1 MTRINRR
8 RFLTIAAASAAL
20 PAGVALAA
28 TETATWSGVALG
40 APAQMKIVG
49 MTDAQAAPIFAQVSA
64 ELDRLEG
71 IFSLYRDSELTRLNR
86 NGVLSTPSAEMLDVL
101 ELSAALNRASG
112 GAFDASVQPLWLAK
126 GGQGDVDAAKALV
139 GWDAVSFDAEA
150 VRFETPGMALTLN
163 GVAQGYVTDRVV
175 AILRDAG
182 LTDVLMD
189 MGEVAALGHRAD
201 GAAWVAG
208 VSTPAG
214 EIVERVQLSDRALA
228 TSAPMATVLAG
239 ADAHIFGP
247 DGAEGGVALA
257 SVSAP
262 SAAVADG
269 LSTALCLMDA
279 KAGAAM
285 VAQFDGAKIEAL
297 S

>member
-49 MTDAQAAPIFAQVSA
+49 MTDAQAAPVFAQVAA

-71 IFSLYRDSELTRLNR
+71 IFSLYRDSELTALNR
-86 NGVLSTPSAEMLDVL
+86 DGVLKAPSAEMLEVL
-101 ELSAALNRASG
+101 AIADDLNRASG
-112 GAFDASVQPLWLAK
+112 GAFDATVQPLWLAK
-126 GGQGDVDAAKALV
+126 GGQGNVDAAKALV
-139 GWDAVSFDAEA
+139 GWDAVAFDADE
-150 VRFETPGMALTLN
+150 VRFGTEGMALTLN

-175 AILRDAG
+175 LILKDAG

-228 TSAPMATVLAG
+228 TSAPMATVLSG
-239 ADAHIFGP
+239 SDAHIFGP
-247 DGAEGGVALA
+247 DGNEGAVALA

-262 SAAVADG
+262 TAAIADG
-269 LSTALCLMDA
+269 LSTALCLMDVA
-279 KAGAAM
+279 AGAEM
-285 VAQFDGAKIEAL
+285 VAQFAGAKIEAL